1 MATNL
6 KPASIVAVVVLIILT
21 PAIQNELRDK
31 AATYVN
37 DSESSHD
44 GLPDSWDNQQVLCVI
59 FPTEAPHTEFVT
71 GVTMIETDGTT
82 LGVNTDFNGTGACVG
97 GFTGYTE
104 GMPLFLDATN
114 GTDGD
119 LAVGYDVGDWG
130 PYVHTIGG
138 LNANNLTGD
147 FTGAYWE
154 LHHNGEIS
162 IVGIGDVLLSE
173 GDVLLWRIGTW

>member
-59 FPTEAPHTEFVT
+59 FPTEAPHSEFAT
-71 GVTMIETDGTT
+71 GVTMIET
-82 LGVNTDFNGTGACVG
+82 
-97 GFTGYTE
+97 E
-104 GMPLFLDATN
+104 GHDHRRDLNHLLHVAAVKKTN
-114 GTDGD
+114 M
-119 LAVGYDVGDWG
+119 V
-130 PYVHTIGG
+130 PP
-138 LNANNLTGD
+138 
-147 FTGAYWE
+147 
-154 LHHNGEIS
+154 
-162 IVGIGDVLLSE
+162 
-173 GDVLLWRIGTW
+173 